1 MAVMFGTS
9 VLERRISTESADC
22 LSLNLLDERHSA
34 VGRHSA
40 AAKLG
45 LFPSDKENRPPAAAG
60 GKKAA
65 PGEERIS
72 HSALWTRLQEAEQLR
87 ERLAQEE
94 RLRVQAEARLRETQ
108 GARKSAADA
117 RALLEE
123 KDEQLEELRRQCAEL
138 EASRGLAEQKGRAW
152 KLRAESDAKAASDAR
167 RDLAEATQ
175 SPLVM
180 DLDMDSILEP
190 LKEKLWR
197 GLDFLG
203 GQVDELAER
212 TLRSE
217 ELARGT
223 RPAAAAEELE
233 LELAARAEA
242 EAEAAQAR
250 RQLAEEAELR
260 REAERRCEELSA
272 QLETA
277 TAEGDLAAAR
287 LSQLSAGACGS
298 APEED
303 GDCELLAQNRE
314 LLLSMQML
322 KQEVEQLE
330 AERRSLQ
337 ESAAIFEQGFERVA
351 GQQARQMGHQNHRQ
365 KIRYTLQMKEENSKL
380 RDELKQARVRALKLE
395 ASKKGESLIEA
406 LAPLSSVRGRGC
418 VDPFVYIAPR
428 SRSSSRPAPPRPSRG
443 SVSGGLE
450 DATQRCREQ
459 EKILERISIDFR
471 HFLSLLEAAV
481 PDGDESGPSDAGG
494 RGQLNALLER
504 LRTAKGRRD

>member
-34 VGRHSA
+34 VGRQSA

-45 LFPSDKENRPPAAAG
+45 LFPSDKENRPPVAAG

-94 RLRVQAEARLRETQ
+94 RLRAQAEARLRETQ

-123 KDEQLEELRRQCAEL
+123 KDEQLQELRRQCAEL

-167 RDLAEATQ
+167 WELAEATQ
-175 SPLVM
+175 SPLVV
-180 DLDMDSILEP
+180 DLDSILEP

-197 GLDFLG
+197 GLDFLS

-212 TLRSE
+212 ALRSE

-223 RPAAAAEELE
+223 RPAVAAEEPE

-287 LSQLSAGACGS
+287 LSQLSASACGS

-314 LLLSMQML
+314 LLLSVQML
-322 KQEVEQLE
+322 KQDD
-330 AERRSLQ
+330 ERAC
-337 ESAAIFEQGFERVA
+337 ESTRGF
-351 GQQARQMGHQNHRQ
+351 
-365 KIRYTLQMKEENSKL
+365 SFL
-380 RDELKQARVRALKLE
+380 R
-395 ASKKGESLIEA
+395 
-406 LAPLSSVRGRGC
+406 
-418 VDPFVYIAPR
+418 
-428 SRSSSRPAPPRPSRG
+428 
-443 SVSGGLE
+443 
-450 DATQRCREQ
+450 
-459 EKILERISIDFR
+459 
-471 HFLSLLEAAV
+471 
-481 PDGDESGPSDAGG
+481 
-494 RGQLNALLER
+494 
-504 LRTAKGRRD
+504 